1 MTAHPHDP
9 DTIDDHRF
17 ADGSGAAEHFAELA
31 QGRADR
37 ARLCADRAA
46 SAANGAESL
55 RKVAQSHVEMACAYA
70 RAAESAYTAVCAA
83 TAPRPRPETATRA
96 MVHGIGMGFGLA
108 ILMYLLVAI
117 LVRDLAPAPPVQLLP
132 PSVQHSVPASDRID
146 LTHSGSEKRHGNL
159 TDAMVTAAA
168 TT

>member
-9 DTIDDHRF
+9 DTIEDDRF
-17 ADGSGAAEHFAELA
+17 ADDSGAAQHFADLA

-83 TAPRPRPETATRA
+83 TAPSPRPETSTRP
-96 MVHGIGMGFGLA
+96 MVHGIGIGFGLA
-108 ILMYLLVAI
+108 VLLYLLVAI

-132 PSVQHSVPASDRID
+132 QHSVPAGDRIG
-146 LTHSGSEKRHGNL
+146 LTHSGPEKRPANV
-159 TDAMVTAAA
+159 TEAMVTAAGA
-168 TT
+168 T